1 MAGDAPA
8 IAASDVFMVTPLGM
22 VAAALVFQ
30 CEMFYFGAVRDGRPK
45 HLAGLRQ
52 LEATPGCAKQ

>member
-1 MAGDAPA
+1 
-8 IAASDVFMVTPLGM
+8 M

-52 LEATPGCAKQ
+52 LEATAGCAKQ